1 MAQLGRISGPI
12 LKENLLREGVD
23 IAFETDLLYIDVN
36 NDRIGVRTNSPSS
49 DFHVDGTIRTT
60 NLIVDTLAQFDDVYM
75 QPTGNI
81 GIMFG
86 DLNFNPTRS
95 VVVPGTLETEDIQ
108 ISNYYI
114 ATKDANQNLE
124 LRTNGVGTVETN
136 DLQVNANLHAT
147 GDITADGNIILGS
160 DDTDNITFNAD
171 VISNIIPDQNDTFD
185 LGETNK
191 TWNNLYTKFV
201 NGQEVGVQGALIA
214 GVNPFLDVG
223 NSYYVTKN
231 GDDSNSGLHT
241 YEAFLTLKYAC
252 SQASSGDTIIV
263 FAGEY
268 EEAFPIEVPEGVT
281 IKGND
286 FRNTIIKPTVATN
299 NNDCFLLNGET
310 SILHLTI
317 KDFYYD
323 SINNEGH
330 AFRFA
335 NNATITSRSPYIQ
348 DVTVITKGSVTS
360 ASDPRGFNQGDAG
373 KGVLVDG
380 ASVLNT
386 SEEASM
392 LFHSCTFITPGVD
405 ALTMTNGVRVEWLN
419 SFTYFANRGLYA
431 VNGVTGHLS
440 TDGSTLKY
448 GGELRSIGSANVY
461 GNYGAVADGADSL
474 MYLIQHNFG
483 YIGAGKDV
491 TNDTGLALQS
501 QEVNESNSGKI
512 YYSSTDHLGN
522 FRVGDSFFV
531 DFENGNT
538 TVDLDSLTAN
548 ALRGL
553 TITTNGDSTIIAGTS
568 VSTGNLR
575 FLGNDITSFQG
586 PINVSASSGSI
597 NLTNNTS
604 VDNNLD
610 VTGNLSF
617 GGTLNVLGNE
627 GADTLNFNV
636 DFDQDFEPHT
646 TGNFD
651 LGKSNKL
658 WNTVFSSKADI
669 QNITIQDNFITTVDS
684 NTPLELRA
692 SGTGNVLVSGN
703 NVQVNNDLAVSG
715 LTTLSNTGITGTL
728 THTGNYVQTGDA
740 SVTNSTVTGY
750 IDVSGSAQFEEIL
763 IDDNFIT
770 TTTSNTDLELRAN
783 GTGEVLIPNNNVT
796 ITNNLTVTND
806 INNTGNVDVT
816 TTTEF
821 NTAIINDI
829 TIVGN
834 EIKTNNG
841 NRDLEFRAAGG
852 NSNYKVRLLDDVE
865 MGQALTVD
873 TLLDVN
879 TTTVNGTITHTGD
892 RTQTGNYTLSGELLT
907 PEIRIEDNFITTTN
921 SNADLELRTHPAEII
936 VAGAERW
943 GQAVN
948 NNSIRHSS
956 ARFGYDG
963 VNTNGIYESPVANLV
978 VGQEYYI
985 RYKGANNAI
994 ISVPRT
1000 YRGYAPSTSGLTVQD
1015 FWIENT
1021 NSGSFSPN
1029 DFTLLIGWGTGG
1041 TQFNGGENP
1050 TGWYGTNGSNFLPT
1064 TDKSVQFIPVVDYS
1078 GNITVTGN
1086 DVVITNDLTVS
1097 TDTDIDDVTLTGLLT
1112 VNSPYNQTG
1121 TTAVSGQVA
1130 LNNTILLDSNIVSVT
1145 ATDTDLDLRANGTGE
1160 VTMPFNDVE
1169 FRQDLTVNGT
1179 TTLNGSYIINGEMTH
1194 VGDINQQGNFY
1205 LSGELI
1211 SDELKIEDN
1220 FITTVTS
1227 NSDLELR
1234 ASGAGNV
1241 TIQGNDVTLGQDLT
1255 VSGLT
1260 TLYPTSITGLLTH
1273 TGTRTQVGDYSIS
1286 GEFNL
1291 NDIKIEDNFITT
1303 TTLNSNLE
1311 LRSASDP
1318 ITVND
1323 NLQISNNLTINGTS
1337 TLANTNIDGLLTLN
1351 GTWNQTGNSNITGN
1365 VDVDDFRIS
1374 GSTIETTTSSADLEL
1389 LANGSGLVKFG
1400 PNDVDFDQ
1408 DLTVNGTTTIGLFP
1422 AFSYVNINGTLT
1434 HVGNTT
1440 QTGNRQVTGNV
1451 TVTQDIDVSSQAQF
1465 EEILVDGNIITTT
1478 TTNSDLELRAN
1489 GTGDVISQNQMTV
1502 SNDVSVASIT
1512 TGDINVTQDINLDDI
1527 VVNSNNIQINDNYIE
1542 TTISNSNLELR
1553 AEPNGSVNIQ
1563 TDLIITNNNLTVN
1576 GQTTLA
1582 DTNIT
1587 GVLTR
1592 TGNTNQTGDA
1602 VINGN
1607 VILGSNLEINAKV
1620 AFEEIVIDDNIIT
1633 TTSSNANLELRAA
1646 GSGMILIPNN
1656 SASITNNLSVGT
1668 LNSDNIIINNTF
1680 ALENMVSST
1689 DIDIF
1694 DNVITTTNSSSD
1706 LELRANGTGSIYLQ
1720 DLGFNTNIIQTES
1733 SDIVFQPSSD
1743 LIINSTGSLQIPI
1756 GTASEIILA
1765 GTGSIDGGTASVT
1778 GLIVDGGTASTVFT
1792 GSDPV
1797 YNAAG
1802 AASGGSNLGEIGT
1815 LRYNST
1821 DNAYEGFA
1829 QSVLTFGSVSSD
1841 DRNTKLAVHP
1851 TNNTISFIVN
1861 NTTVGTVSSTGIDIH
1876 GLQVDDIS
1884 IQDTTISTNNTNA
1897 DLDLVATGTGKVLLE
1912 NVAVDYGLM
1921 DIDTIGGT
1929 GTHTVV
1935 FPGNHAVK
1943 FPSGTTAQRPVSP
1956 VLGQTRHNST
1966 TNELETW
1973 IGTKWQNSAGEF
1985 DAITAQEMED
1995 EALIQ
2000 TLIYG

>member
-12 LKENLLREGVD
+12 LKDNLLREGVD

-36 NDRIGVRTNSPSS
+36 NDKIGIRNNTPGSDLHSPN
-49 DFHVDGTIRTT
+49 IRTT
-60 NLIVDTLAQFDDVYM
+60 NIIVDTLAQIDDITI
-75 QPTGNI
+75 QPAGNI
-81 GIMFG
+81 LPSFG
-86 DLNFNPTRS
+86 DINFNPARS
-95 VVVPGTLETEDIQ
+95 VVVPGTLKTADIK

-114 ATKDANQNLE
+114 ATNGTNQNLE

-136 DLQVNANLHAT
+136 SLLVNANLHAT
-147 GDITADGNIILGS
+147 GDITADGNITLGS

-171 VISNIIPDQNDTFD
+171 IISDIIPDQNETFS
-185 LGETNK
+185 LGQSNK
-191 TWNNLYTKFV
+191 RWNNIYTKLV
-201 NGQEVGVQGALIA
+201 NGQQVGVSGALIA
-214 GVNPFLDVG
+214 GIDPTLDVG

-231 GDDSNSGLHT
+231 GDDSNAGLHT

-252 SQASSGDTIIV
+252 SQATAGDTIIV

-268 EEAFPIEVPEGVT
+268 EEIFPIEVPVGVT

-299 NNDCFLLNGET
+299 DNDCFLLNGET
-310 SILHLTI
+310 TIVHLTI

-323 SINNEGH
+323 SVNDEGY

-335 NNATITSRSPYIQ
+335 NNATITSRSPYMQ
-348 DVTVITKGSVTS
+348 DITVITKGSTTS
-360 ASDPRGFNQGDAG
+360 SSDPRGFASGDAG
-373 KGVLVDG
+373 KGALVDG

-392 LFHSCTFITPGVD
+392 LFHSSTFITPGVD
-405 ALTMTNGVRVEWLN
+405 ALTVTNGVRVEWLN

-431 VNGVTGHLS
+431 VNGSTGHLS
-440 TDGSTLKY
+440 TDGSTVKF
-448 GGELRSIGSANVY
+448 GGEVRSIGSANVY
-461 GNYGAVADGADSL
+461 GNFGAVSDGADCL

-491 TNDTGLALQS
+491 TNDTGLALQA
-501 QEVNESNSGKI
+501 QEVTELNSGKI
-512 YYSSTDHLGN
+512 YYSSTDQLGN
-522 FRVGDSFFV
+522 FRIGDSFFV

-553 TITTNGDSTIIAGTS
+553 TVTTNNESTVLAGTS

-575 FLGNDITSFQG
+575 FLGNDIISFQG
-586 PINVSASSGSI
+586 AINIDSQSGAI
-597 NLTNNTS
+597 NLTGNTL
-604 VDNNLD
+604 VDEDLD

-617 GGTLNVLGNE
+617 GGALNVLGNE
-627 GADTLNFNV
+627 GNDTLDLNV
-636 DFDQDFEPHT
+636 DFDQDFKPHT

-684 NTPLELRA
+684 NTALELRA
-692 SGTGNVLVSGN
+692 SGTGEVLISGN

-728 THTGNYVQTGDA
+728 THVGNYTQTGDA
-740 SVTNSTVTGY
+740 SVSNSTVTGH
-750 IDVSGSAQFEEIL
+750 IDVSQNVQLEEIL

-806 INNTGNVDVT
+806 INNTGDVDVT

-841 NRDLEFRAAGG
+841 NKDLEFRAAGG
-852 NSNYKVRLLDDVE
+852 NKVRLLDDVE
-865 MGQALTVD
+865 MGQTLTVD

-921 SNADLELRTHPAEII
+921 SNADLELRT
-936 VAGAERW
+936 
-943 GQAVN
+943 
-948 NNSIRHSS
+948 
-956 ARFGYDG
+956 
-963 VNTNGIYESPVANLV
+963 NL
-978 VGQEYYI
+978 
-985 RYKGANNAI
+985 
-994 ISVPRT
+994 
-1000 YRGYAPSTSGLTVQD
+1000 
-1015 FWIENT
+1015 
-1021 NSGSFSPN
+1021 
-1029 DFTLLIGWGTGG
+1029 
-1041 TQFNGGENP
+1041 
-1050 TGWYGTNGSNFLPT
+1050 
-1064 TDKSVQFIPVVDYS
+1064 

-1121 TTAVSGQVA
+1121 TTGISGQVA
-1130 LNNTILLDSNIVSVT
+1130 LNNTILLDSNVVSVT
-1145 ATDTDLDLRANGTGE
+1145 ATDTDLDLRANGTGQ

-1179 TTLNGSYIINGEMTH
+1179 TTLNGSYVINGEMTH

-1241 TIQGNDVTLGQDLT
+1241 TVQDNDVTLAQDLT
-1255 VSGLT
+1255 VSALT
-1260 TLYPTSITGLLTH
+1260 TLQATSITGLLTH
-1273 TGTRTQVGDYSIS
+1273 TGTRTQVGDYSIA

-1291 NDIKIEDNFITT
+1291 DDIKIEDNFITT
-1303 TTLNSNLE
+1303 TTVNSDLE

-1318 ITVND
+1318 IIVND
-1323 NLQISNNLTINGTS
+1323 NLQVPNNLTINGTS
-1337 TLANTNIDGLLTLN
+1337 TLVDTTINGLLTLN
-1351 GTWNQTGNSNITGN
+1351 GTWNQTGNSFITGT
-1365 VDVDDFRIS
+1365 VDVDDFKIS

-1389 LANGSGLVKFG
+1389 LANGSGLVKVPNQDVTFG
-1400 PNDVDFDQ
+1400 QN
-1408 DLTVNGTTTIGLFP
+1408 LTVNGTTTIGVFP
-1422 AFSYVNINGTLT
+1422 EFSYLDINGTLT

-1440 QTGNRQVTGNV
+1440 QTGNKQVTGNV
-1451 TVTQDIDVSSQAQF
+1451 TVTQDLDISSQAQF
-1465 EEILVDGNIITTT
+1465 EEVLVDGNVITTT

-1489 GTGDVISQNQMTV
+1489 GTGNVISQNQMTV
-1502 SNDVSVASIT
+1502 SNDISVASIT
-1512 TGDINVTQDINLDDI
+1512 TGDINVTQDLNLDDI

-1563 TDLIITNNNLTVN
+1563 ADLIIANNNLTVN
-1576 GQTTLA
+1576 SQTTLA

-1587 GVLTR
+1587 GILTR

-1607 VILGSNLEINAKV
+1607 VILGSDLEINAKV

-1633 TTSSNANLELRAA
+1633 TTSSNADLEFRAA
-1646 GSGMILIPNN
+1646 GTGSIIVPNN
-1656 SASITNNLSVGT
+1656 NVNISNNLTTNT
-1668 LNSDNIIINNTF
+1668 LNSKGININNTF

-1694 DNVITTTNSSSD
+1694 DNVITTTNSNSN
-1706 LELRANGTGSIYLQ
+1706 LELRANGTGEVYLQ
-1720 DLGFNTNIIQTES
+1720 QLGFNTNVITSES
-1733 SDIVFQPSSD
+1733 SIRLQAPNV
-1743 LIINSTGSLQIPI
+1743 IINSTGSLQIPV
-1756 GTASEIILA
+1756 GNESEILLA
-1765 GTGSIDGGTASVT
+1765 SAGSIDGGTASIT
-1778 GLIVDGGTASTVFT
+1778 GAIISGGNASTVFT
-1792 GSDPV
+1792 VNDVV
-1797 YNAAG
+1797 YNSAG
-1802 AASGGSNLGEIGT
+1802 AASGGSNLGNPGT
-1815 LRYNST
+1815 LRYNTT
-1821 DNAYEGFA
+1821 DNVYEGFDA
-1829 QSVLTFGSVSSD
+1829 SVITFGQLASD
-1841 DRNTKLAVHP
+1841 DRNTKVSVHP
-1851 TNNTISFIVN
+1851 TTNIIAFTAN
-1861 NTTVGTVSSTGIDIH
+1861 TVSTGTIDAT
-1876 GLQVDDIS
+1876 GLHVNGIQVDDIN
-1884 IQDTTISTNNTNA
+1884 IQSNTISTNNTNA
-1897 DLDLVATGTGKVLLE
+1897 NLDLVANGTGNVKLE
-1912 NVAVDYGLM
+1912 NIDIDFGLL

-1929 GTHTVV
+1929 GTHTVI
-1935 FPGNHAVK
+1935 FPGNRAVK
-1943 FPSGTTAQRPVSP
+1943 FPSGTTAERPTSP

-1966 TNELETW
+1966 LNELETW
-1973 IGTKWQNSAGEF
+1973 IGTKWQNAAGEF

>member
-12 LKENLLREGVD
+12 LKDNLLREGVD

-36 NDRIGVRTNSPSS
+36 NDKIGIRNNTPGSDLHSPN
-49 DFHVDGTIRTT
+49 IRTT
-60 NLIVDTLAQFDDVYM
+60 NIIVDTLAQIDDITI
-75 QPTGNI
+75 QPAGNI
-81 GIMFG
+81 TPSFG
-86 DLNFNPTRS
+86 DINFNPTRS
-95 VVVPGTLETEDIQ
+95 VVVPGTLKTVDVK
-108 ISNYYI
+108 ISNNYI
-114 ATKDANQNLE
+114 ATNGTNQNLE

-136 DLQVNANLHAT
+136 GLLVNANLHAT
-147 GDITADGNIILGS
+147 GDITADGNITLGS
-160 DDTDNITFNAD
+160 DDTDNIAFNAD
-171 VISNIIPDQNDTFD
+171 IISNIIPDQNETFN
-185 LGETNK
+185 LGQSNK
-191 TWNNLYTKFV
+191 RWNNIYTKLV
-201 NGQEVGVQGALIA
+201 NGEEVGVSGALIA
-214 GVNPFLDVG
+214 GVNPTLDVG

-231 GDDSNSGLHT
+231 GDDSNAGIHT

-252 SQASSGDTIIV
+252 SQATAGDTIIV

-268 EEAFPIEVPEGVT
+268 EEAFPIEVPAGVT

-299 NNDCFLLNGET
+299 NNDCFLLNGEAT
-310 SILHLTI
+310 VIHLTI

-323 SINNEGH
+323 SVNDEGY

-348 DVTVITKGSVTS
+348 DITVITKGSVTS
-360 ASDPRGFNQGDAG
+360 ASDPRGFTQGDAG

-386 SEEASM
+386 SQEASM

-405 ALTMTNGVRVEWLN
+405 ALTITNGVRVEWLN

-431 VNGVTGHLS
+431 VNGSTGHLS
-440 TDGSTLKY
+440 TDGSTVKF
-448 GGELRSIGSANVY
+448 GGEIRSIGSANVY
-461 GNYGAVADGADSL
+461 GNFGAVSDGADCL

-491 TNDTGLALQS
+491 TNDTGLALQA
-501 QEVNESNSGKI
+501 QEVTELNSGKI
-512 YYSSTDHLGN
+512 YYSSTDQLGN
-522 FRVGDSFFV
+522 FRIGDSFFV

-553 TITTNGDSTIIAGTS
+553 TVTTNDESTILAGTS
-568 VSTGNLR
+568 ISTGNLR
-575 FLGNDITSFQG
+575 FLGNDIISFQG
-586 PINVSASSGSI
+586 AINIDSQSGAI
-597 NLTNNTS
+597 NLTGNTL
-604 VDNNLD
+604 VDEDLD

-617 GGTLNVLGNE
+617 GGALNVLGNE
-627 GADTLNFNV
+627 GNDTLDLNV
-636 DFDQDFEPHT
+636 DFDQDFNPHT

-684 NTPLELRA
+684 NTALELRA

-728 THTGNYVQTGDA
+728 THIGNYVQTGDA
-740 SVTNSTVTGY
+740 SVTNSTVTGH
-750 IDVSGSAQFEEIL
+750 IDVSESAQFEEIL

-806 INNTGNVDVT
+806 INNTGDVDVT

-821 NTAIINDI
+821 NTAIVDDI

-841 NRDLEFRAAGG
+841 NRNLEFRAAGS

-879 TTTVNGTITHTGD
+879 NITVNGTITHTGN

-921 SNADLELRTHPAEII
+921 SNADLELRTH
-936 VAGAERW
+936 
-943 GQAVN
+943 
-948 NNSIRHSS
+948 
-956 ARFGYDG
+956 
-963 VNTNGIYESPVANLV
+963 
-978 VGQEYYI
+978 
-985 RYKGANNAI
+985 
-994 ISVPRT
+994 
-1000 YRGYAPSTSGLTVQD
+1000 
-1015 FWIENT
+1015 
-1021 NSGSFSPN
+1021 
-1029 DFTLLIGWGTGG
+1029 
-1041 TQFNGGENP
+1041 
-1050 TGWYGTNGSNFLPT
+1050 
-1064 TDKSVQFIPVVDYS
+1064 S

-1086 DVVITNDLTVS
+1086 DVVITNNLTVS

-1121 TTAVSGQVA
+1121 TTAISGQVA

-1179 TTLNGSYIINGEMTH
+1179 TTLNGSYVINGEMTH
-1194 VGDINQQGNFY
+1194 IGDINQQGNFY

-1234 ASGAGNV
+1234 ASGSGNV
-1241 TIQGNDVTLGQDLT
+1241 TIQSNDVTLAQDLT
-1255 VSGLT
+1255 VSALT
-1260 TLYPTSITGLLTH
+1260 TLQATDITGLLTQ
-1273 TGTRTQVGDYSIS
+1273 TGNRNQTGNYSLL
-1286 GEFNL
+1286 GEFNGPEIL
-1291 NDIKIEDNFITT
+1291 IEDNFITT
-1303 TTLNSNLE
+1303 TTGNTDLE
-1311 LRSASDP
+1311 LRSASSP
-1318 ITVND
+1318 ITFND
-1323 NLQISNNLTINGTS
+1323 NLQIPNNLTINGTS
-1337 TLANTNIDGLLTLN
+1337 TLENTNIDGLLTLN
-1351 GTWNQTGNSNITGN
+1351 GTWNQTGTSNITGN
-1365 VDVDDFRIS
+1365 VDIDDFRIS

-1400 PNDVDFDQ
+1400 INDVDFDQ

-1422 AFSYVNINGTLT
+1422 TFSYVDVNGLLT

-1440 QTGNRQVTGNV
+1440 QTGNKQVTGNV
-1451 TVTQDIDVSSQAQF
+1451 TVTQDLDVSSQAQF
-1465 EEILVDGNIITTT
+1465 EEVLVAGNVIATT

-1489 GTGDVISQNQMTV
+1489 GTGDVISQNQITV

-1542 TTISNSNLELR
+1542 TTISNSDLELR
-1553 AEPNGSVNIQ
+1553 ATGKINIQ
-1563 TDLIITNNNLTVN
+1563 ENITLGQNLTVT
-1576 GQTTLA
+1576 GVTDLQ

-1587 GVLTR
+1587 GLLTR
-1592 TGNTNQTGDA
+1592 IGNTNQTGNA

-1607 VILGSNLEINAKV
+1607 VTVSSDLEINAKV

-1633 TTSSNANLELRAA
+1633 TTSSNADLELRSA
-1646 GSGMILIPNN
+1646 GTGSIIVPNN
-1656 SASITNNLSVGT
+1656 NVDISNNLITNT
-1668 LNSDNIIINNTF
+1668 LNSKGININNTF

-1694 DNVITTTNSSSD
+1694 DNVITTTNSNSN
-1706 LELRANGTGSIYLQ
+1706 LELRASGAGLVYLQ
-1720 DLGFNTNIIQTES
+1720 ELGFNNNIIASVS
-1733 SDIVFQPSSD
+1733 SIKLQAPNV
-1743 LIINSTGSLQIPI
+1743 IINSTGSLQIPV
-1756 GTASEIILA
+1756 GNESEILLA
-1765 GTGSIDGGTASVT
+1765 SAGSIDGGTASIT
-1778 GLIVDGGTASTVFT
+1778 GAIISGGNASTVFT
-1792 GSDPV
+1792 VNDVV
-1797 YNAAG
+1797 YNSAG
-1802 AASGGSNLGEIGT
+1802 AASGGSNLGNPGT
-1815 LRYNST
+1815 FRYNTT
-1821 DNAYEGFA
+1821 DNVYEGFDA
-1829 QSVLTFGSVSSD
+1829 SVISFGQVASD
-1841 DRNTKLAVHP
+1841 DRNTKVSIHP
-1851 TNNTISFIVN
+1851 TTNIITFTANTASA
-1861 NTTVGTVSSTGIDIH
+1861 GTIDSTGLHVDEI
-1876 GLQVDDIS
+1876 QVDDIN
-1884 IQDTTISTNNTNA
+1884 IQSNTISTNNTNA
-1897 DLDLVATGTGKVLLE
+1897 DLDLVANGTGNVRLE
-1912 NVAVDYGLM
+1912 NI
-1921 DIDTIGGT
+1921 DIDFGVLDIDVIGGT
-1929 GTHTVV
+1929 GTHTVI
-1935 FPGNHAVK
+1935 FPGNRAVK
-1943 FPSGTTAQRPVSP
+1943 FPSGTTAERPASP
-1956 VLGQTRHNST
+1956 LLGQTRHNST
-1966 TNELETW
+1966 LNELETW

-1985 DAITAQEMED
+1985 DAISAQEMED
-1995 EALIQ
+1995 EALVQ

>member
-12 LKENLLREGVD
+12 LKDNLLREGVD

-36 NDRIGVRTNSPSS
+36 NDKIGIRNNTPGSDLHSPN
-49 DFHVDGTIRTT
+49 IRTT
-60 NLIVDTLAQFDDVYM
+60 NIIVDTLAQIDDITI
-75 QPTGNI
+75 QPAGNI
-81 GIMFG
+81 LPSFG
-86 DLNFNPTRS
+86 DINFNPTRS
-95 VVVPGTLETEDIQ
+95 VVVPGTLKTTDIK

-114 ATKDANQNLE
+114 ATNGTNQNLE

-136 DLQVNANLHAT
+136 SLLVNANLHAT
-147 GDITADGNIILGS
+147 GDITADGNITLGS

-171 VISNIIPDQNDTFD
+171 IISDIIPDQNETFS
-185 LGETNK
+185 LGQSNK
-191 TWNNLYTKFV
+191 RWNNIYTKLV
-201 NGQEVGVQGALIA
+201 NGQEVGVSGALIA
-214 GVNPFLDVG
+214 GVDPTLDVG

-231 GDDSNSGLHT
+231 GDDSNAGLHT
-241 YEAFLTLKYAC
+241 FEAFLTLKYAC
-252 SQASSGDTIIV
+252 SQATAGDTIIV

-268 EEAFPIEVPEGVT
+268 EEIFPIEVPAGVT

-299 NNDCFLLNGET
+299 DNDCFLLNGET
-310 SILHLTI
+310 TIVHLTI

-323 SINNEGH
+323 SINDEGY

-348 DVTVITKGSVTS
+348 DITVITKGSTTS
-360 ASDPRGFNQGDAG
+360 SSDPRGFASGDAG
-373 KGVLVDG
+373 KGALVDG

-392 LFHSCTFITPGVD
+392 LFHSSTFITPGVD
-405 ALTMTNGVRVEWLN
+405 ALTVTNGVRVEWLN

-431 VNGVTGHLS
+431 VNGSTGHLS
-440 TDGSTLKY
+440 TDGSTVKF
-448 GGELRSIGSANVY
+448 GGEVRSIGSANVY
-461 GNYGAVADGADSL
+461 GNFGAVSDGADCL

-491 TNDTGLALQS
+491 TNDTGLALQA
-501 QEVNESNSGKI
+501 QEVTELNSGKI
-512 YYSSTDHLGN
+512 YYSSTDQLGN
-522 FRVGDSFFV
+522 FRIGDSFFV

-553 TITTNGDSTIIAGTS
+553 TVTTNNESTVLAGTS

-575 FLGNDITSFQG
+575 FLGNDIISFQG
-586 PINVSASSGSI
+586 AINIDSQSGAI
-597 NLTNNTS
+597 NLTGNTL
-604 VDNNLD
+604 VDEDLD

-617 GGTLNVLGNE
+617 GGALNVLGDE
-627 GADTLNFNV
+627 GNDTLDLNV
-636 DFDQDFEPHT
+636 DFDQDFKPHT

-684 NTPLELRA
+684 NTALELRA
-692 SGTGNVLVSGN
+692 SGTGEVLISGN

-728 THTGNYVQTGDA
+728 THVGNYTQTGDA
-740 SVTNSTVTGY
+740 SVSNSTVTGH
-750 IDVSGSAQFEEIL
+750 IDVSQDVQFEEIL

-806 INNTGNVDVT
+806 INNTGDVDVT

-841 NRDLEFRAAGG
+841 NKDLEFRAAGA

-879 TTTVNGTITHTGD
+879 TTTVNGIITHTGD

-921 SNADLELRTHPAEII
+921 SNADLELRTHPAELV

-963 VNTNGIYESPVANLV
+963 GNTTGIYESPVDNLV

-985 RYKGANNAI
+985 RYTGANNAI

-1000 YRGYAPSTSGLTVQD
+1000 YRGYAPSISGLTVQD

-1021 NSGSFSPN
+1021 NSGSAGPN

-1050 TGWYGTNGSNFLPT
+1050 TGWYGANGSNFLPT
-1064 TDKSVQFIPVVDYS
+1064 SDKSVQFIPVIDYS

-1121 TTAVSGQVA
+1121 TTGISGQVA
-1130 LNNTILLDSNIVSVT
+1130 LNNTILLDSNVVSVT
-1145 ATDTDLDLRANGTGE
+1145 ATDTDLDLRANGTGQ

-1179 TTLNGSYIINGEMTH
+1179 TTLNGSYVINGEMTH

-1234 ASGAGNV
+1234 ASGSGNV
-1241 TIQGNDVTLGQDLT
+1241 TIQDNDVTLAQDLT
-1255 VSGLT
+1255 VSALT
-1260 TLYPTSITGLLTH
+1260 TLQATSITGLLTH
-1273 TGTRTQVGDYSIS
+1273 TGTRTQVGDYSIA

-1303 TTLNSNLE
+1303 TTLNSDLE

-1318 ITVND
+1318 IIVND
-1323 NLQISNNLTINGTS
+1323 NLQIPNNLTINGTS
-1337 TLANTNIDGLLTLN
+1337 TLVDTTINGLLTLN
-1351 GTWNQTGNSNITGN
+1351 GTWNQTGNSFITGI
-1365 VDVDDFRIS
+1365 VDVDDFKIS

-1389 LANGSGLVKFG
+1389 LANGSGLVKVPNQDVTFG
-1400 PNDVDFDQ
+1400 QN
-1408 DLTVNGTTTIGLFP
+1408 LTVNGTTTIGVFP
-1422 AFSYVNINGTLT
+1422 AFSYLNINGTLT

-1440 QTGNRQVTGNV
+1440 QTGNKQVTGNV
-1451 TVTQDIDVSSQAQF
+1451 TVTQDLDISSQAQF
-1465 EEILVDGNIITTT
+1465 EEVLVAGNVITTT

-1489 GTGDVISQNQMTV
+1489 GTGNVISQNQMSV
-1502 SNDVSVASIT
+1502 SNDISVASIT

-1563 TDLIITNNNLTVN
+1563 TDLIIANNNLTVN

-1587 GVLTR
+1587 GILTR

-1607 VILGSNLEINAKV
+1607 VILGSDLEINAKV

-1633 TTSSNANLELRAA
+1633 TTSSNADLEFRAA
-1646 GSGMILIPNN
+1646 GTGSIIVPNN
-1656 SASITNNLSVGT
+1656 NVNISNNLTTNT
-1668 LNSDNIIINNTF
+1668 LNSKGININNTF

-1694 DNVITTTNSSSD
+1694 DNVITTTNSNSN
-1706 LELRANGTGSIYLQ
+1706 LELRANGTGEVYLQ
-1720 DLGFNTNIIQTES
+1720 QLGFDSNVITSES
-1733 SDIVFQPSSD
+1733 SIRLQAPNV
-1743 LIINSTGSLQIPI
+1743 IINSTGSLQIPV
-1756 GTASEIILA
+1756 GNESEILLA
-1765 GTGSIDGGTASVT
+1765 SAGSIDGGTASIT
-1778 GLIVDGGTASTVFT
+1778 GAIISGGNASTVFT
-1792 GSDPV
+1792 VNDVV
-1797 YNAAG
+1797 YNSAG
-1802 AASGGSNLGEIGT
+1802 AASGGSNLGNPGT
-1815 LRYNST
+1815 LRYNTT
-1821 DNAYEGFA
+1821 DNVYEGFDA
-1829 QSVLTFGSVSSD
+1829 SVITFGQLASD
-1841 DRNTKLAVHP
+1841 DRNTKVSVHP
-1851 TNNTISFIVN
+1851 TTNIIAFTAN
-1861 NTTVGTVSSTGIDIH
+1861 TVSTGTIDAT
-1876 GLQVDDIS
+1876 GLHVNEIQVDDIN
-1884 IQDTTISTNNTNA
+1884 IQSNTISTNNTNA
-1897 DLDLVATGTGKVLLE
+1897 DLDLVANGTGNVKLE
-1912 NVAVDYGLM
+1912 NIDIDFGLL

-1929 GTHTVV
+1929 GTHTVI
-1935 FPGNHAVK
+1935 FPGNRAVK
-1943 FPSGTTAQRPVSP
+1943 FPSGTTAERPTSP

-1966 TNELETW
+1966 LNELETW
-1973 IGTKWQNSAGEF
+1973 IGTKWQNAAGEF

>member
-12 LKENLLREGVD
+12 LKDNLLREGVD

-36 NDRIGVRTNSPSS
+36 NDKIGVKTNSPSS
-49 DFHVDGTIRTT
+49 DFHVDGNSSTT
-60 NLIVDTLAQFDDVYM
+60 NLIIDTLANYGSVYM

-81 GIMFG
+81 GTMFG

-191 TWNNLYTKFV
+191 TWNNLYSKFV

-231 GDDSNSGLHT
+231 GNDSNSGLHT

-252 SQASSGDTIIV
+252 SQASAGDTIIV

-335 NNATITSRSPYIQ
+335 NNATITSRSPYVQ

-360 ASDPRGFNQGDAG
+360 ASDPRGFDQGDAG

-461 GNYGAVADGADSL
+461 GNYGAVANGADCL

-491 TNDTGLALQS
+491 TNDTGLALQA

-531 DFENGNT
+531 DYENGNT

-586 PINVSASSGSI
+586 PINVSANSGTI
-597 NLTNNTS
+597 NLQGNTQ
-604 VDNNLD
+604 VDNDLD

-692 SGTGNVLVSGN
+692 SGTGNILISGN

-728 THTGNYVQTGDA
+728 THIGNYVQTGDA
-740 SVTNSTVTGY
+740 SVTNSTVTGH
-750 IDVSGSAQFEEIL
+750 IDVSGLAQFEEIL

-806 INNTGNVDVT
+806 INNTGDVDIT

-841 NRDLEFRAAGG
+841 NKDLEFRAAGG

-873 TLLDVN
+873 TLLDVDN
-879 TTTVNGTITHTGD
+879 ITVNGTITHTGN

-921 SNADLELRTHPAEII
+921 SNADLELRTH
-936 VAGAERW
+936 
-943 GQAVN
+943 
-948 NNSIRHSS
+948 
-956 ARFGYDG
+956 
-963 VNTNGIYESPVANLV
+963 
-978 VGQEYYI
+978 
-985 RYKGANNAI
+985 
-994 ISVPRT
+994 
-1000 YRGYAPSTSGLTVQD
+1000 
-1015 FWIENT
+1015 
-1021 NSGSFSPN
+1021 
-1029 DFTLLIGWGTGG
+1029 
-1041 TQFNGGENP
+1041 
-1050 TGWYGTNGSNFLPT
+1050 
-1064 TDKSVQFIPVVDYS
+1064 S

-1121 TTAVSGQVA
+1121 TTAISGQVA

-1179 TTLNGSYIINGEMTH
+1179 TTLNGSYVINGEMTH

-1211 SDELKIEDN
+1211 SDQLKIEDN
-1220 FITTVTS
+1220 FITTITTNS
-1227 NSDLELR
+1227 NLELR

-1241 TIQGNDVTLGQDLT
+1241 TIQGNNVTLGQDLT

-1273 TGTRTQVGDYSIS
+1273 TGTRTQVGDYSIA

-1291 NDIKIEDNFITT
+1291 DDIKIEDNFITT
-1303 TTLNSNLE
+1303 TTSNSDLE

-1318 ITVND
+1318 IIVND

-1337 TLANTNIDGLLTLN
+1337 TLIDTSIDGLLTLN
-1351 GTWNQTGNSNITGN
+1351 GTWNQTGISSITGN
-1365 VDVDDFRIS
+1365 LDVDDFRIS

-1389 LANGSGLVKFG
+1389 LANGTGLVKFG

-1408 DLTVNGTTTIGLFP
+1408 NLTVNGTTTIGLFP

-1434 HVGNTT
+1434 HTGNTA
-1440 QTGNRQVTGNV
+1440 QTGNKQVIGNV
-1451 TVTQDIDVSSQAQF
+1451 TVTQNLDVSSQAQF
-1465 EEILVDGNIITTT
+1465 EEIFVDGNVITTT

-1563 TDLIITNNNLTVN
+1563 TDLIIANNNLTVN

-1592 TGNTNQTGDA
+1592 TGNTSQTGDA

-1607 VILGSNLEINAKV
+1607 VILGSDLEINAKV

-1646 GSGMILIPNN
+1646 GTGMVLIPNN
-1656 SASITNNLSVGT
+1656 SASITNNLSIGT
-1668 LNSDNIIINNTF
+1668 LDSDNIIINNTF

-1694 DNVITTTNSSSD
+1694 DNVITTTNTNSN

-1720 DLGFNTNIIQTES
+1720 DLEFNTNIIQTQS
-1733 SDIVFQPSSD
+1733 SDIVLQPSSD
-1743 LIINSTGSLQIPI
+1743 LIIDSTGSFQIPV

-1765 GTGSIDGGTASVT
+1765 STGSIDGGTASVT
-1778 GLIVDGGTASTVFT
+1778 GLIIDGGTASTVFT
-1792 GSDPV
+1792 GSDPI

-1802 AASGGSNLGEIGT
+1802 AASGGANLGEIGT

-1821 DNAYEGFA
+1821 DNVYEGFS
-1829 QSVLTFGSVSSD
+1829 QSVLTFGEVSSD
-1841 DRNTKLAVHP
+1841 NRNTKLSVHP
-1851 TNNTISFIVN
+1851 TNDTISFTVN
-1861 NTTVGTVSSTGIDIH
+1861 NTTVGTISSTGLDIH

-1884 IQDTTISTNNTNA
+1884 IQDTTLSTNNSNA
-1897 DLDLVATGTGKVLLE
+1897 DIDLIANGTGKVLLE

-1943 FPSGTTAQRPVSP
+1943 FPSGTTAQRPASP
-1956 VLGQTRHNST
+1956 ILGQTRHNST

-1985 DAITAQEMED
+1985 DAISAQEMED